1 MTHPNVSDFSGLL
14 LLHSGRKLRF
24 LAPLDISGYQVG
36 TGCQFVKAFNDENPA
51 RNQKI
56 FQIRFVSNLDIC
68 KIVIVCPEQHHVNAQ
83 VWSLEKVSK
92 TQIKAK

>member
-24 LAPLDISGYQVG
+24 LAPLDNSCYQLG
-36 TGCQFVKAFNDENPA
+36 IGCQFVKAFNDENPA

-68 KIVIVCPEQHHVNAQ
+68 NIVIVCPGHHYVKAQ
-83 VWSLEKVSK
+83 V
-92 TQIKAK
+92 